1 MAKRDLSLEAQIL
14 MLLSLGY
21 SNPEIAEATDR
32 TVGSI
37 NGLINRIRARGL
49 DIPNR
54 RGQSLDRWREQK
66 AKEKK

>member
-1 MAKRDLSLEAQIL
+1 MAKRDLSLEAQIV
-14 MLLSLGY
+14 MLLSLDY

-37 NGLINRIRARGL
+37 NGLINRMRARGM